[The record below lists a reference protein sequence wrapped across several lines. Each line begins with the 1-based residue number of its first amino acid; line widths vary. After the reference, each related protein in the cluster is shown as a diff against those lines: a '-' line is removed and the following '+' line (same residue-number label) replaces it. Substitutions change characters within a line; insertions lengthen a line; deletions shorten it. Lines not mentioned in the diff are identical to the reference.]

1 MILNKYYKD
10 NNLNVILVYV
20 KPRLTLVKIFYLN
33 HDCIYKTYSMTIYLQ
48 IYLKVKN
55 ALR

>member
-10 NNLNVILVYV
+10 NKLNVILVYV
-20 KPRLTLVKIFYLN
+20 KPRLTLAKIFYLN

-48 IYLKVKN
+48 VY
-55 ALR
+55 